1 LRHGDTDA
9 YGLSFANPDGYG
21 DRDAYRHARVHAGRV
36 AAEGEHAY

>member
-21 DRDAYRHARVHAGRV
+21 DRDAYWLAYLHAGRL
-36 AAEGEHAY
+36 AAEG